1 MSELGKYVTLEGHDA
16 TGKSTQ
22 VDILRKRLRKEGIKS
37 VKVEEPAGAPIS
49 NRLRT
54 IIKNGKLERDGL
66 TNLLLFTA
74 ARHETYRQ
82 IIEPALENGIWVVAA
97 RNWISTL
104 AYQGEG
110 EGINSAE
117 ILEMTERFTGAKY
130 LDPDFLSVL
139 VLKDEVERKR
149 RIRERG
155 MLQNPD
161 TFEAKNAKFQ
171 EKVHKGYLKIVKDEG
186 LSVIDASPSAQ
197 EVADEIWHQ
206 VEPLTEAA

>member
-1 MSELGKYVTLEGHDA
+1 MSEFGKYAVVEGHDA

-22 VDILRKRLRKEGIKS
+22 VDILCRELDKEGIES
-37 VKVEEPAGAPIS
+37 VKIEEPAGSPIS
-49 NRLRT
+49 DELRT
-54 IIKNGKLERDGL
+54 IIKNGDLSRDGL

-104 AYQGEG
+104 AYQGAG
-110 EGINSAE
+110 EGIDSDE
-117 ILEMTERFTGAKY
+117 ILEMTQRFTSEKY
-130 LDPDFLSVL
+130 LNPDYLSVL
-139 VLKDEVERKR
+139 VLKDETERRR

-155 MLQNPD
+155 LLLNPD
-161 TFEAKNAKFQ
+161 TFEGKDEQFQ
-171 EKVHKGYLKIVKDEG
+171 EDVHNGYLQIVEDRG
-186 LSVIDASPSAQ
+186 ISVIDASPSAD
-197 EVADEIWHQ
+197 EVAAEIWRQ

>member
-1 MSELGKYVTLEGHDA
+1 MSELGKYAVVEGHDA

-37 VKVEEPAGAPIS
+37 VKVEEPAGAHIS

-82 IIEPALENGIWVVAA
+82 IIEPSLEDGVWVVAA

-104 AYQGEG
+104 AYQGAG
-110 EGINSAE
+110 EGINAEE
-117 ILEMTERFTGAKY
+117 ILEMTERFTGEKY
-130 LDPDFLSVL
+130 LAPDFLSVL
-139 VLKDEVERKR
+139 VLKDETERRR

-155 MLQNPD
+155 LLQNPD
-161 TFEAKNAKFQ
+161 TFEGRDEQFQ
-171 EKVHKGYLKIVKDEG
+171 EDVHNGYLQIVEDRG
-186 LSVIDASPSAQ
+186 LSVIDASPSAE
-197 EVADEIWHQ
+197 EVAAEIWRQ
-206 VEPLTEAA
+206 VEQLTEAA